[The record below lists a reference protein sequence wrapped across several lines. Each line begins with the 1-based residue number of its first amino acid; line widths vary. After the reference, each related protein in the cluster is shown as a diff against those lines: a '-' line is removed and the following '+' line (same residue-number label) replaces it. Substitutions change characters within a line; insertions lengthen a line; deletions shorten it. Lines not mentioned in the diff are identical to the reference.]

1 MTATAIATSTTNS
14 GTERCDCVI
23 IGGGPAGC
31 SAGAVLAQHG
41 RKVIVLEREKFPRY
55 HIGESLIPF
64 TYPSLERIGM
74 IPKLRASSFPKKYSV
89 QFVSPSGR
97 ASQPFYFY
105 NRYDRETV
113 AQTWQVL
120 RSEFDEM
127 MMENTR
133 SLGADVR
140 EESTVTELLRR
151 NGRYYGVRV
160 KRADGTEYE
169 IHAPV
174 TIDATGREAIAA
186 TRNAW
191 RRGDPKLNKVAV
203 WTYYEGAVRDPGIDE
218 GATTVAFI
226 PNKGWFWYIPQN
238 NNRVS
243 VGVVADGKYLTRD
256 GIKDPKT
263 IFHREVPEN
272 KWIEQHLTGGK
283 PCGEYWLTAE
293 YTFRSEF
300 CSDDGLVLAGDA
312 FGFLD
317 PVFSSGLMLA
327 LKSGVAAG
335 DAVHQALLDDDTSSA
350 KFADYGAMMCEGM
363 ENMRKLV
370 YAFYDPTISF
380 RTVTDKYPEMH
391 GILTDCLSGDVNRD
405 FSDLFKAFAE
415 FTSIPEPLP
424 FGMPAPGRSSMI
436 AA

>member
-1 MTATAIATSTTNS
+1 
-14 GTERCDCVI
+14 
-23 IGGGPAGC
+23 
-31 SAGAVLAQHG
+31 
-41 RKVIVLEREKFPRY
+41 
-55 HIGESLIPF
+55 
-64 TYPSLERIGM
+64 
-74 IPKLRASSFPKKYSV
+74 
-89 QFVSPSGR
+89 
-97 ASQPFYFY
+97 
-105 NRYDRETV
+105 
-113 AQTWQVL
+113 
-120 RSEFDEM
+120 
-127 MMENTR
+127 
-133 SLGADVR
+133 
-140 EESTVTELLRR
+140 
-151 NGRYYGVRV
+151 
-160 KRADGTEYE
+160 
-169 IHAPV
+169 
-174 TIDATGREAIAA
+174 
-186 TRNAW
+186 
-191 RRGDPKLNKVAV
+191 
-203 WTYYEGAVRDPGIDE
+203 
-218 GATTVAFI
+218 
-226 PNKGWFWYIPQN
+226 
-238 NNRVS
+238 
-243 VGVVADGKYLTRD
+243 VVADGKYLTRD

-263 IFHREVPEN
+263 IFEREVPEN

-335 DAVHQALLDDDTSSA
+335 DAVHQALIDGDTSSSR
-350 KFADYGAMMCEGM
+350 FADYGAMMSEGI

-380 RTVTDKYPEMH
+380 RTVTDKYPEMN